1 MGFQSKIADLGRLHE
16 IIRAFTI
23 AGFGDIFKKM
33 GLEAATERTGKFMGW
48 KYTDEI
54 AHLDRPQRIRKLFEV
69 LGPTFVKLGQILAT
83 RPDLFGPEW
92 ISEFE
97 KLQSQA
103 PQLDFEDL
111 RPQIEEDLGAP
122 IEEIFQEIE
131 TKPLAAA
138 SMAQVHRATLKDG
151 TKVIVKIQRPGIRA
165 KIESDMR
172 LLTYLTSLAE
182 THVPELATYHPK
194 KVVQQFVKSLQN
206 ELNFTTEGQ
215 NAEQIAANFEDNDQ
229 ILIPKIY
236 WEWTKERINVQE
248 YVEGIPGVNI
258 QAIDEAGMDRK
269 RIAQTGA
276 NAVLKMIMVDGVFHA
291 DPHPGN
297 FFILPS
303 ERIAFIDFGMIGR
316 VSEVRRQQIMKLLQ
330 ALLQNDAEGLCTVLL
345 QWSEREGEDPGDLL
359 VAVDEFL
366 GKYSGR
372 SMEHMDLSV
381 MVGDLLGLVRN
392 NNLTMPPDQ
401 AMLLKVFVSLEGA
414 FKKLDPGFDMMVAIQ
429 PTLQE
434 AVLNQLSPQ
443 AIGKRGLKVLIQYLE
458 LFADLPKEIRRGIY
472 MIKTGNL
479 KIRIELNQL
488 EELKHVLMRAASR
501 LAVAVITSALVIGTS
516 IIMSFAEGPEIWG
529 VNIFN
534 IFGIGAVIGGSLVL
548 LAIMRDKTWKKSLG
562 E

>member
-1 MGFQSKIADLGRLHE
+1 MGLQSKMADLGRLHE
-16 IIRAFTI
+16 IIRAFSI

-33 GLEAATERTGKFMGW
+33 GLEAAAEQTGKIMGW
-48 KYTDEI
+48 KYAEDI
-54 AHLDRPQRIRKLFEV
+54 AHLERPERIRKLFEV

-103 PQLDFEDL
+103 PQLDFEEL
-111 RPQIEEDLGAP
+111 RPQIEEDLGGP
-122 IEEIFQEIE
+122 LDEIFQEVD

-151 TKVIVKIQRPGIRA
+151 TNVILKIQRPGIRE

-172 LLTYLTSLAE
+172 LFTYLATLAE
-182 THVPELATYHPK
+182 KHVPELATYHPQK
-194 KVVQQFVKSLQN
+194 IAHQFVKSLQN
-206 ELNFTTEGQ
+206 ELNFMTEGQ
-215 NAEQIAANFEDNDQ
+215 NAEQVSANFEENDQ
-229 ILIPKIY
+229 IVIPKIY
-236 WEWTKERINVQE
+236 WEWTKERICVQE
-248 YVEGIPGVNI
+248 FVEGIPGVNI

-276 NAVLKMIMVDGVFHA
+276 NAVLKMIMIDGLFHA

-297 FFILPS
+297 FFILPG

-330 ALLQNDAEGLCTVLL
+330 ALLQNDAESLCTILL
-345 QWSEREGEDPGDLL
+345 QWSEREGEDPGNLM
-359 VAVDEFL
+359 VPVDEFL

-372 SMEHMDLSV
+372 SMEHLDLSV
-381 MVGDLLGLVRN
+381 MVGDLLALIRN

-401 AMLLKVFVSLEGA
+401 AMLLKVFVSLEAA

-434 AVLNQLSPQ
+434 AVLNQLSPK
-443 AIGKRGLKVLIQYLE
+443 ALGKRGLKVLIQYLE
-458 LFADLPKEIRRGIY
+458 LFADLPKEIRRGLY
-472 MIKTGNL
+472 TVKTGNL
-479 KIRIELNQL
+479 KFCIELTQL
-488 EELKHVLMRAASR
+488 EELKHVVIRAVSR
-501 LAVAVITSALVIGTS
+501 LAVAAITSALVIGTS
-516 IIMSFAEGPEIWG
+516 IVMALSKGPIIG
-529 VNIFN
+529 GINIYQ
-534 IFGIGAVIGGSLVL
+534 IFGVGAIIGGVFIL
-548 LAIMRDKTWKKSLG
+548 LAMMRDKTWKKSLG

>member
-1 MGFQSKIADLGRLHE
+1 MGLQSKMADLGRMHE
-16 IIRAFTI
+16 IVRAFSI

-33 GLEAATERTGKFMGW
+33 GLEAAAERTGKIMGW
-48 KYTDEI
+48 EYAEDI
-54 AHLDRPQRIRKLFEV
+54 AHLERPQRIRKLFEV

-103 PQLDFEDL
+103 PQLDFEEL

-122 IEEIFQEIE
+122 LEEIFQEVN

-151 TKVIVKIQRPGIRA
+151 TKVVLKIQRPGIRT

-172 LLTYLTSLAE
+172 LFTYLASLAE
-182 THVPELATYHPK
+182 KNVPELAAYHPQ

-206 ELNFTTEGQ
+206 ELNFMTEGQ
-215 NAEQIAANFEDNDQ
+215 NAEQIAANFDDNDQ
-229 ILIPKIY
+229 VVIPKIY

-248 YVEGIPGVNI
+248 FVEGIPGVNI

-297 FFILPS
+297 FFILPG

-316 VSEVRRQQIMKLLQ
+316 VSEIRRQQIMKLLQ
-330 ALLQNDAEGLCTVLL
+330 SLLQSDAEDLCSILL
-345 QWSEREGEDPGDLL
+345 QWSDRAGEDPGELL

-366 GKYSGR
+366 SKYSGR

-381 MVGDLLGLVRN
+381 MVGALLALIRN

-414 FKKLDPGFDMMVAIQ
+414 FKKLDPAFDMMVAIQ
-429 PTLQE
+429 PTLVETVISQF
-434 AVLNQLSPQ
+434 SPK

-472 MIKTGNL
+472 TVKTGNL
-479 KIRIELNQL
+479 KFCIELTQL
-488 EELKHVLMRAASR
+488 DELKHVLMRAISR
-501 LAVAVITSALVIGTS
+501 LAVAAITAALVVGTS
-516 IIMSFAEGPEIWG
+516 IVLALGKGPIIWG
-529 VNIFN
+529 INIFQ
-534 IFGIGAVIGGSLVL
+534 IFGVGAIIGGVFVL
-548 LAIMRDKTWKKSLG
+548 LAMMRDKTWKKSL
-562 E
+562 EE

>member
-1 MGFQSKIADLGRLHE
+1 MGLQSKIADLGRLHE
-16 IIRAFTI
+16 IIRAFSI

-33 GLEAATERTGKFMGW
+33 GLEAAAERTGKIMGW
-48 KYTDEI
+48 KHAEDI
-54 AHLDRPQRIRKLFEV
+54 AHLERPQRVRRIFEY

-103 PQLDFEDL
+103 PQLDFEVL
-111 RPQIEEDLGAP
+111 RPQIEEDLGASL
-122 IEEIFQEIE
+122 EEIFEQIE

-151 TKVIVKIQRPGIRA
+151 TKVIAKIQRPGIRA

-172 LLTYLTSLAE
+172 LLTYLASLAE
-182 THVPELATYHPK
+182 NHVPELATYHPK

-206 ELNFTTEGQ
+206 ELNFMTEGQ
-215 NAEQIAANFEDNDQ
+215 NAEQIAANFEENDQ
-229 ILIPKIY
+229 IVIPKIY

-248 YVEGIPGVNI
+248 YIEGIPGVNI

-297 FFILPS
+297 FFILPG

-316 VSEVRRQQIMKLLQ
+316 VSEIRRQQIMKLLQ
-330 ALLQNDAEGLCTVLL
+330 SLLQNDADGLCTILL
-345 QWSEREGEDPGDLL
+345 QWSEREGEDPGELL

-366 GKYSGR
+366 SKYSGR

-381 MVGDLLGLVRN
+381 MVGDLLSLVRN

-414 FKKLDPGFDMMVAIQ
+414 FKKLDPAFDMMIAIK

-434 AVLNQLSPQ
+434 AVINQFSPESL
-443 AIGKRGLKVLIQYLE
+443 GKRGLKVLVQYLE

-472 MIKTGNL
+472 TVKTGNL
-479 KIRIELNQL
+479 KMRIELNQL

-529 VNIFN
+529 FNVFN
-534 IFGIGAVIGGSLVL
+534 IFGIGAVIGGSLIL
-548 LAIMRDKTWKKSLG
+548 IAMMRDKTWKKSLG

>member
-1 MGFQSKIADLGRLHE
+1 MGLQSKIADLGRLHE
-16 IIRAFTI
+16 IIRAFSI

-33 GLEAATERTGKFMGW
+33 GLEATAEHTGKIMGW
-48 KYTDEI
+48 KYAEDI
-54 AHLDRPQRIRKLFEV
+54 AHLERPQRIRKLFEI

-92 ISEFE
+92 ISELE

-103 PQLDFEDL
+103 PQMDFEEL
-111 RPQIEEDLGAP
+111 RPQIEEDLGSP
-122 IEEIFQEIE
+122 LEEIFEE
-131 TKPLAAA
+131 VDTKPLAAA

-151 TKVIVKIQRPGIRA
+151 TKVILKVQRPGIRT

-172 LLTYLTSLAE
+172 LLTYLASLAE
-182 THVPELATYHPK
+182 KKVPELAAYHPQ
-194 KVVQQFVKSLQN
+194 KVIQQFVKSLQN
-206 ELNFTTEGQ
+206 ELNFMTEGQ
-215 NAEQIAANFEDNDQ
+215 NAEQVAANFEDNDQ
-229 ILIPKIY
+229 IVIPKIY

-248 YVEGIPGVNI
+248 FVEGIPGVNI

-276 NAVLKMIMVDGVFHA
+276 SAVLKMIMVDGVFHA

-297 FFILPS
+297 FFILPG

-316 VSEVRRQQIMKLLQ
+316 VSEIRRQQIMKLLQ
-330 ALLQNDAEGLCTVLL
+330 SLLQNDAEGLCTILL
-345 QWSEREGEDPGDLL
+345 QWSDRAGEDPGELL

-381 MVGDLLGLVRN
+381 MVGDLLALVRN

-414 FKKLDPGFDMMVAIQ
+414 FKKLDPAFDMMVAIQ

-434 AVLNQLSPQ
+434 TVISQFSPQ
-443 AIGKRGLKVLIQYLE
+443 ALGKRGLKVLLQYLE

-472 MIKTGNL
+472 TVKTGNL
-479 KIRIELNQL
+479 KMRIELNQL
-488 EELKHVLMRAASR
+488 EELKHMLMRAASR

-516 IIMSFAEGPEIWG
+516 VIMAFAEGPEIWG
-529 VNIFN
+529 FNVFN
-534 IFGIGAVIGGSLVL
+534 IFGIGAVIGGSLIL
-548 LAIMRDKTWKKSLG
+548 IAMMRDKTWKKSLG
-562 E
+562 K